1 MSEGNIILRLTV
13 FSGERSFPAVSRTL
27 PDEELAPGEFRQ
39 LSGILQAGGL
49 ALTNGYIRV
58 ERIAGVA
65 PYYAYAVIND
75 QASSDGSFIAPVQ
88 EGGSARPN
96 GLTIPVIV
104 ESGSFNSELALTN
117 GSGVAKSLR
126 VSLVADG
133 IQTPDSTATVDVTL
147 RTQEQLLVPNL
158 VQWMRQLGAAGLQ
171 SNTQPYVG
179 ALFLTVLDGDS
190 SGIYASVRTLTR
202 GEGGGRYG
210 VSYAAIP
217 NGTSTLPSVWIHG
230 LQQNLE
236 NRSNLGLLNTG
247 ETDSSSNT
255 FRIELYDGESGQ
267 RVATV
272 EGLQV
277 PPKRLLQIG
286 SLFEKYASAT
296 RQGYVR
302 VSRVAGANPFIAY
315 SVINDGASPGQ
326 RTGDGA
332 YLSSAP

>member
-1 MSEGNIILRLTV
+1 MS
-13 FSGERSFPAVSRTL
+13 A
-27 PDEELAPGEFRQ
+27 
-39 LSGILQAGGL
+39 ILQASGL
-49 ALTNGYIRV
+49 GTTNGFVRV
-58 ERIAGVA
+58 ERVAGVA

-75 QASSDGSFIAPVQ
+75 QASSDGSFIAPVP
-88 EGGSARPN
+88 EGVSPRPN

-104 ESGSFNSELALTN
+104 ESGSFSSELALTN
-117 GSGVAKSLR
+117 ASAIAKTLR

-133 IQTPDSTATVDVTL
+133 IQAPDSTAAVNVTL
-147 RTQEQLLVPNL
+147 RSQEQLLLPNL
-158 VQWMRQLGAAGLQ
+158 VQWMRQRGAAGLE
-171 SNTQPYVG
+171 SSTQPYVG
-179 ALFLTVLDGDS
+179 ACS
-190 SGIYASVRTLTR
+190 SQSSMAIQAESMLPSEPLTR

-217 NGTSTLPSVWIHG
+217 NGASALPSVWIHG

-247 ETDSSSNT
+247 ETDGSSNT
-255 FRIELYDGESGQ
+255 FRLELYDGESGQ

-286 SLFEKYASAT
+286 SLFEKYAPAT

-302 VSRVAGANPFIAY
+302 ISRIAGTNPFIAY